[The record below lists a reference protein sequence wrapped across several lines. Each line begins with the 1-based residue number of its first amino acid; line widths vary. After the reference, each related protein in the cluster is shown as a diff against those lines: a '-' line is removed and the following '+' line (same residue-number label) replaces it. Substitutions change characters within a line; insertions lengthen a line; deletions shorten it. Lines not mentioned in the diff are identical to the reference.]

1 MHCHVSGVADNE
13 ADSDESCLRMTRAY
27 LAYFPTNVWSR
38 PPRVSRPATIPSGAT
53 RRRGGGRGG
62 PRNTRPLIIRALRS
76 ARAGET
82 AEPKMRHGIM
92 PCPVAGG
99 SASWARTRP

>member
-13 ADSDESCLRMTRAY
+13 ADSDESCLRMIRAY

-38 PPRVSRPATIPSGAT
+38 PPRVATGDDPERRDQETARWSGWS
-53 RRRGGGRGG
+53 
-62 PRNTRPLIIRALRS
+62 RNTRPLIIRALRS